1 MAEQKEE
8 IELYKK
14 KIDAKEGEWK
24 QSTEQLVSKFESKKR
39 SFNFILNS
47 KGISTLFDRI

>member
-8 IELYKK
+8 IDLYKK
-14 KIDAKEGEWK
+14 KIDAKEAEWK

-47 KGISTLFDRI
+47 KGIRT